1 MLTYVYTWHTMI
13 LQHKKVSFEMS
24 KIKDKISQVIFHLL
38 FKGIP
43 GETSIVDYIDTWE
56 SSMQT
61 PFKES
66 LIIIASVLEYAG
78 SISDAVDICRS
89 LLPVRHSQPVLT
101 LRQQIEILCDEPML
115 AGRSNFLDA
124 KIDPSLRAIF
134 WSE

>member
-1 MLTYVYTWHTMI
+1 
-13 LQHKKVSFEMS
+13 MS

-43 GETSIVDYIDTWE
+43 GDTSIVDYIDTWE

-66 LIIIASVLEYAG
+66 LVIIASVLEYAG
-78 SISDAVDICRS
+78 SISDAVDICRA
-89 LLPVRHSQPVLT
+89 LLPTKRREPMLT
-101 LRQQIEILCDEPML
+101 LKQQIEILCDEPML
-115 AGRSNFLDA
+115 AGNSNFLDT